1 MPYRIAVTDNSPA
14 DRAYLTSLIQ
24 GWSSS
29 RQIPT
34 QITEYPSAEAFL
46 FNYAEDKSYDILLLD
61 IMMGKMNGMT
71 LAKTVRETNSTVQ
84 IIFITGFP
92 DFMAE
97 GYEVSAIHYLM
108 KPVSEEKLRSALDKA
123 AANLAKAEKRLSIT
137 YDRQTDLIPLSQIT
151 FIEAQRQYILIHT
164 TANPEPHKMKCSLTD
179 VESRLDEYFFKCQRS
194 FIVNLRHIKRINPDR
209 VTLTTGEEVPIS
221 RGMAEK
227 IGKQI
232 IKLF

>member
-14 DRAYLTSLIQ
+14 DRAYLISLLTQ
-24 GWSSS
+24 WSSA

-34 QITEYPSAEAFL
+34 TPEQFPSAEAFL
-46 FNYAEDKSYDILLLD
+46 FTYAEDKNWDILLLD

-71 LAKTVRETNSTVQ
+71 LAKTVRETNSAVQ

-108 KPVSEEKLRSALDKA
+108 KPVSEEKLFSALDKA
-123 AANLAKAEKRLSIT
+123 AANLAKAEKRLPVT
-137 YDRQTDLIPLSQIT
+137 YDRQTDLVPLSQIT
-151 FIEAQRQYILIHT
+151 YVESQRQYVLIHT
-164 TANPEPHKMKCSLTD
+164 AGTTYKMKCSLTEI
-179 VESRLDEYFFKCQRS
+179 ESHLDEYFIKCQRS
-194 FIVNLRHIKRINPDR
+194 FIVNLRRVKRINPDC
-209 VTLTTGEEVPIS
+209 VTLTTGESVPIS

-227 IGKQI
+227 IGKEI